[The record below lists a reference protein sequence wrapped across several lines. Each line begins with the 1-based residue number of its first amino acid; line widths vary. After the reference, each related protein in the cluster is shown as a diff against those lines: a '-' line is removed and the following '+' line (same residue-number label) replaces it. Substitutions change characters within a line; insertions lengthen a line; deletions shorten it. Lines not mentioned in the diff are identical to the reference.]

1 MEQTLA
7 RSMARIVFAA
17 ATAATAAGITA
28 CGDGGSS
35 PAPAPAPAPP
45 SAGPTADEAARFLTQ
60 ATFGPTDPISRHVQ
74 VDRLFGMDRRA
85 VRVSADAALAVRAGQ
100 LSSPARMLRN
110 FNFMQD
116 SFWQQAIPAPDQ
128 LRQRVKFALSQTC
141 RRLRCRQ
148 HDRRLLR
155 RLGQLRR
162 SARAA
167 CIRQLSGSDAGS
179 MRPIR

>member
-60 ATFGPTDPISRHVQ
+60 ATFGPTESDIARVQ

-85 VRVSADAALAVRAGQ
+85 VRVSADGSLAIRAGQ
-100 LSSPARMLRN
+100 LCCRPEYSN

-128 LRQRVKFALSQTC
+128 LRQRVKFALSQIAVVSGADNTIAAYSDG
-141 RRLRCRQ
+141 LANYA
-148 HDRRLLR
+148 DL
-155 RLGQLRR
+155 LGQHAFGNYRR
-162 SARAA
+162 
-167 CIRQLSGSDAGS
+167 SDAGS
-179 MRPIR
+179 MQPVR